1 MFVRWQIA
9 STVQKVRQQFG
20 EMEDCI
26 PETLK
31 IGSWANT
38 TQKNAHKRT
47 YHQQQ
52 QRLNL
57 CRRRKWFKTN
67 LLTTCTRFK
76 MSQINEN
83 QLSHTQHRRGY
94 ADFVITVISV
104 KPIQIC
110 YDSVDWPRVCGI
122 ALAHNAT
129 AKIIGFSLC
138 HFSLLVQLSALET
151 THHRFAFPEYLKPSS
166 YRVSQS
172 TLLSH
177 CKFDLMY
184 DWQ

>member
-1 MFVRWQIA
+1 MPTILSDKHEIWSIEMFVRWQIA

-76 MSQINEN
+76 LSQINEN

-138 HFSLLVQLSALET
+138 HFSLLVQLSAL
-151 THHRFAFPEYLKPSS
+151 
-166 YRVSQS
+166 
-172 TLLSH
+172 
-177 CKFDLMY
+177 
-184 DWQ
+184 